1 MKTDRTDLNSFAML
15 PDGYQF
21 CMSGSGIDWL
31 LLDCLLNGI
40 VDFDHY
46 RRTLHNNII
55 TIIINICMY
64 LYIYIYIHIYIISSI
79 ILYDHYG
86 HSTPAVRARPEPRP
100 PGQMQYT

>member
-40 VDFDHY
+40 LDFAV
-46 RRTLHNNII
+46 
-55 TIIINICMY
+55 MY
-64 LYIYIYIHIYIISSI
+64 LF
-79 ILYDHYG
+79 
-86 HSTPAVRARPEPRP
+86 E
-100 PGQMQYT
+100 